1 MPFAQISNTHH
12 GGQRYENEELFKYYR
27 AQIDWSLELGWSK
40 DDIIIGTNFD
50 FEYRGIESYDLY
62 NICNFSGF
70 HNFWYGAFELLSAGV
85 IEDDFWLH
93 DHDSWPNNFFSF
105 PQFDGLI
112 AGCEYIGT
120 EQWNCG
126 SIFIKKT
133 AEQFLGNIVATMED
147 NKDADISSDEQIIA
161 NLRINKEIKHF
172 FSSINT
178 TYNCG
183 LTHFDLR
190 YENAKKP
197 LNVCSFKPSEK
208 KAWDKFEKVVNP
220 NIIKHFKK
228 HELL

>member
-1 MPFAQISNTHH
+1 MLKDEAAITYEKMKKIDLNIVAKSVVDDFNSIYNSKRGINISLKTN
-12 GGQRYENEELFKYYR
+12 G
-27 AQIDWSLELGWSK
+27 SK
-40 DDIIIGTNFD
+40 NYFIL
-50 FEYRGIESYDLY
+50 GIESR
-62 NICNFSGF
+62 I
-70 HNFWYGAFELLSAGV
+70 
-85 IEDDFWLH
+85 
-93 DHDSWPNNFFSF
+93 
-105 PQFDGLI
+105 
-112 AGCEYIGT
+112 
-120 EQWNCG
+120 
-126 SIFIKKT
+126 
-133 AEQFLGNIVATMED
+133 
-147 NKDADISSDEQIIA
+147 EQIIA